1 MYGILWEEI
10 PQKWREMLRIRIT
23 KIKKSVLVVL
33 VVVERSRRV
42 EVEVVS
48 SLEVLATTSI

>member
-1 MYGILWEEI
+1 
-10 PQKWREMLRIRIT
+10 MLRIRIT

>member
-1 MYGILWEEI
+1 
-10 PQKWREMLRIRIT
+10 MLRIRIT

-33 VVVERSRRV
+33 VVERSRRV